1 MSFGDQ
7 SKASGAA
14 ILQVLARRDVLAGLM
29 FVGVALFGLWLSR
42 DYPIGTALRMGT
54 GYVPR
59 LLCWILLGLGVVE
72 LVQGLRAA
80 LASEASG
87 QRGDSIVRAHSASED
102 ARERADDTRHEPGS
116 SARDALASEAS
127 GQRGDSIVRA
137 PDTRHEPG
145 SSARDAQ
152 GAQLVSSGQVWGWR
166 PVVFVTASLVIFG
179 LSIERLGL
187 VLSIL
192 LLVGVGAVA
201 ARGLRLVE
209 TLAAALVLIAL
220 SWGIFIL
227 GLGLTIPVWPEW

>member
-1 MSFGDQ
+1 MTLGEQQQPSRGTFWH
-7 SKASGAA
+7 
-14 ILQVLARRDVLAGLM
+14 VLARRDVLSGLM
-29 FVGVALFGLWLSR
+29 FAGVALFGLWLSR

-59 LLCWILLGLGVVE
+59 LLCWILLGLGSFV

-87 QRGDSIVRAHSASED
+87 QRGHSIVRAQ
-102 ARERADDTRHEPGS
+102 DTRP
-116 SARDALASEAS
+116 
-127 GQRGDSIVRA
+127 
-137 PDTRHEPG
+137 EPG

-152 GAQLVSSGQVWGWR
+152 GARLVSSGQASGWR
-166 PVVFVTASLVIFG
+166 PVVFVTASLVMFG

-192 LLVGVGAVA
+192 LLVAVGAVA
-201 ARGLRLVE
+201 ARGLRLLE